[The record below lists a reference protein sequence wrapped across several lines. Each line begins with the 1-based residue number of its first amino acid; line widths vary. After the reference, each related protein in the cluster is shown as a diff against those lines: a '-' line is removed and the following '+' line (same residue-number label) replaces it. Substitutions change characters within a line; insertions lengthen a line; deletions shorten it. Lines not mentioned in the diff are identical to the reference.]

1 VTSYTAPAP
10 VADVQ
15 SVRVVGQGAWSSQ
28 GYRQAQEDAFVLHLV
43 KEAERQRTLIVA
55 GVCDGHLGR
64 AASSF
69 VRDKFPDAF
78 SEELAMQPNDA
89 AHIDNALEAAW
100 NQVCDDYKFECRQ
113 ESCTAEYDPREGVLL
128 ANTGSAEDVAGTTAT
143 LLAVETESSSLTLL
157 NCGDSRA
164 VVVRPDSTVT
174 FQTADHSPGEEL
186 QRFIL
191 GREQGLNYTSPICVM
206 SRWVVRVGQYT
217 YGVSRSL
224 EGSYATSKGIISTPD
239 VTKVPTERGMSVVVA
254 TDGLWEVIDSEEAGK
269 IITHVRYNQGMSAGD
284 AAKTLCSMA
293 LEKGS
298 KDNVSVVVVYFE
310 A

>member
-1 VTSYTAPAP
+1 VNSYTSSAP
-10 VADVQ
+10 VVDAQ
-15 SVRVVGQGAWSSQ
+15 TVRVVDQGAWSSQ
-28 GYRQAQEDAFVLHLV
+28 GHRQAQEDAFVLHLV
-43 KEAERQRTLIVA
+43 QDTELQRTLVVA

-89 AHIDNALEAAW
+89 SNIDNALEAAW
-100 NQVCDDYKFECRQ
+100 NQVCDDYKFDCRQ

-143 LLAVETESSSLTLL
+143 FLAVEVQSSSLAVL

-164 VVVRPDSTVT
+164 VVVRPDSTVI

-239 VTKVPTERGMSVVVA
+239 VTKVSTEKGMSVVIA

-293 LEKGS
+293 LGKGS